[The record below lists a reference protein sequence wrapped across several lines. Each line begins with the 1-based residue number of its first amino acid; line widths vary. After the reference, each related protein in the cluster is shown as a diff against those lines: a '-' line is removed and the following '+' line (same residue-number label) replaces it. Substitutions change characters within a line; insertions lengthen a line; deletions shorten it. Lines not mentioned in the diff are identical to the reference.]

1 MVELAIRFYKNGD
14 CAMERAIYADECWIA
29 DPEVFKV
36 NREEAHSDHAFY
48 EETVKEYGL
57 DMQLRQSLNGTWKF
71 SYEGTLDKRVKEM
84 NEENS
89 DISRHAYLKVPGN
102 IELAG

>member
-14 CAMERAIYADECWIA
+14 SAMERVIYADECWIA

-48 EETVKEYGL
+48 EEKVTEYGL
-57 DMQLRQSLNGTWKF
+57 DMPLRQSLNGTWKF
-71 SYEGTLDKRVKEM
+71 SYADVPDKRVKDFY
-84 NEENS
+84 EENF
-89 DISRHAYLKVPGN
+89 DISGCSGAYRACRL
-102 IELAG
+102 

>member
-14 CAMERAIYADECWIA
+14 CAMERVIYADECWIA

-48 EETVKEYGL
+48 EEKETV
-57 DMQLRQSLNGTWKF
+57 
-71 SYEGTLDKRVKEM
+71 
-84 NEENS
+84 
-89 DISRHAYLKVPGN
+89 
-102 IELAG
+102 